1 MIGGIIF
8 IVLLILKLLGILTW
22 SWWWVTAPLWLGFV
36 IEGALWAYGSA
47 TMGSFLLFS
56 KIRKASKRKVGGWA
70 LFGVG
75 IFFIVSAI
83 QIGVIELID
92 GVAGLKIGLEVAIVA
107 TPASLALWGGWK
119 LAHPKKTF
127 G

>member
-8 IVLLILKLLGILTW
+8 IVFLILKLLGILTW

-56 KIRKASKRKVGGWA
+56 KIRKASKRKVGGWV

-119 LAHPKKTF
+119 LAHPKKKLR
-127 G
+127 